1 MSLLRS
7 FIAIELPAALQE
19 AIYRACLPLRQ
30 ALGSSLVR
38 WVPPQNLHL
47 TLKFLGDVSS
57 ANLDLLKQM
66 LRAETERQPPFELE
80 VGMLGSFPNLKRARV
95 IWVGIQAPAALT
107 TLQRN
112 IETAAARL
120 GYLSEERRFSPHL
133 TVGRVSQHATLAD
146 QQKIRT
152 LLESAQIGVIG
163 QAQVTSVCL
172 FRSDLQPTGAVY
184 TPLFEAPLR
193 GNHL

>member
-1 MSLLRS
+1 MLRS
-7 FIAIELPAALQE
+7 FIAIELPATLQE
-19 AIYRACLPLRQ
+19 AIYQACLPLRQ

-80 VGMLGSFPNLKRARV
+80 VGTLGSFPNPKRARV
-95 IWVGIQAPAALT
+95 IWVGIQAPATLT

-120 GYLSEERRFSPHL
+120 GYLSEERHFSPHL
-133 TVGRVSQHATLAD
+133 TVGRVSQHATIAD

-152 LLESAQIGVIG
+152 LLESTQIGVIG
-163 QAQVTSVCL
+163 RAQVTSVCL